1 VEDSEVALA
10 LTQAQKEQELS
21 HLRARIVALETRLSE
36 DALVAQAKINDLEAT
51 LAANNTAIQSVQ
63 KELSSVKIQA
73 ELDSK
78 ALEVRISHSL
88 EEAATQRSRVED
100 LLTSNLG
107 MRARL
112 CWAKE
117 QLHKYKGG
125 LGAFIGSLLL
135 LLGCGT
141 RAFIWATWKV

>member
-1 VEDSEVALA
+1 
-10 LTQAQKEQELS
+10 
-21 HLRARIVALETRLSE
+21 
-36 DALVAQAKINDLEAT
+36 VAQAKINNLEAT

-78 ALEVRISHSL
+78 SLEVRISHSL
-88 EEAATQRSRVED
+88 EEAATQCSRVED

-112 CWAKE
+112 RWAKE
-117 QLHKYKGG
+117 HDRTKFRYSQENEPLGRIALRKYRDRTTENGV
-125 LGAFIGSLLL
+125 L
-135 LLGCGT
+135 
-141 RAFIWATWKV
+141 